1 VDVTDQGASGQ
12 DTTVDL
18 SPRTTT
24 DPAVPPAPS
33 RRRWPWVAGLA
44 ALLGLAA
51 FIIFQFLS
59 SATLYFCNADE
70 VGRRDACSEGD
81 RFRLQGTVDDGSVQL
96 TETGMTFT
104 VTHNGA
110 TWPVRYD
117 GEPGGIFDEGIPVV
131 VEGRLLDGTFEGE
144 RVLVKHS
151 STYREKN
158 PGRVPDE
165 AP

>member
-1 VDVTDQGASGQ
+1 MSDRSE
-12 DTTVDL
+12 VDL

-24 DPAVPPAPS
+24 DLTAPAPPA
-33 RRRWPWVAGLA
+33 RRRWVWVAGLA
-44 ALLGLAA
+44 AVLVAAA
-51 FIIFQFLS
+51 FIVFQFLS

-70 VGRRDACSEGD
+70 VGTRDACSEGD
-81 RFRLQGTVDDGSVQL
+81 QFRLQGTVDAGSVV
-96 TETGMTFT
+96 ETDSGMTFT

-117 GEPGGIFDEGIPVV
+117 GDPGGIFDEGIPVV
-131 VEGRLLDGTFEGE
+131 VEGRLVDGTFEGE

>member
-1 VDVTDQGASGQ
+1 MDVSERGDQGL
-12 DTTVDL
+12 DL

-24 DPAVPPAPS
+24 DLAAPPAPA
-33 RRRWPWVAGLA
+33 RRRWVWVAGLA
-44 ALLGLAA
+44 AVLGAAA

-70 VGRRDACSEGD
+70 VGVRASCSEGD
-81 RFRLQGTVDDGSVQL
+81 RFRLQGTVDAGSVVESDVGL
-96 TETGMTFT
+96 AFT

-110 TWPVRYD
+110 TWPVRYEGD
-117 GEPGGIFDEGIPVV
+117 PGGIFDEGIPVV
-131 VEGRLLDGTFEGE
+131 VEGQLVGGTFEGD

>member
-1 VDVTDQGASGQ
+1 MDVTEPD
-12 DTTVDL
+12 VDL

-24 DPAVPPAPS
+24 DVTSAPTPPG
-33 RRRWPWVAGLA
+33 RRWMWVGGLA

-59 SATLYFCNADE
+59 NATLYFCNADE
-70 VGRRDACSEGD
+70 VGQRDACGEGD
-81 RFRLQGTVDDGSVQL
+81 RFRLQGTVDDGSVQQ
-96 TETGMTFT
+96 TETGVTFT
-104 VTHNGA
+104 VTYDGA
-110 TWPVRYD
+110 TWPVRYE

-131 VEGRLLDGTFEGE
+131 VEGRLLGGTFEGE

>member
-1 VDVTDQGASGQ
+1 MDVTRPE
-12 DTTVDL
+12 VDL
-18 SPRTTT
+18 APRATT
-24 DPAVPPAPS
+24 DLAAPS
-33 RRRWPWVAGLA
+33 PPRRRRWMWAGGLA
-44 ALLGLAA
+44 AVLGVAA
-51 FIIFQFLS
+51 FIVFQFLAN
-59 SATLYFCNADE
+59 ATLYFCNADE
-70 VGRRDACSEGD
+70 VGERSACSEGD
-81 RFRLQGTVDDGSVQL
+81 RFRLQGTVDDGSVEL

-110 TWPVRYD
+110 TWPVRYE

-131 VEGRLLDGTFEGE
+131 VEGRLVGGTFEGD

-158 PGRVPDE
+158 PDRVPAG